1 MILQWKK
8 NQRGR
13 RYGKSEESKKNSK
26 QQKITWTPRTS
37 TIAERPWSAISMM
50 SNIKKR
56 THEQGYTETD
66 MEEFDRIALEKDE
79 VRGHS

>member
-1 MILQWKK
+1 M
-8 NQRGR
+8 R
-13 RYGKSEESKKNSK
+13 
-26 QQKITWTPRTS
+26 
-37 TIAERPWSAISMM
+37 
-50 SNIKKR
+50 NIKKR